1 MSRPLHKAAPRSF
14 AWWASWAAI
23 VAAGLVLRVLETPQ
37 YIFAAGDDDE
47 LMVKMAQGFVHG
59 HWSTPWSV
67 TGTGTLAKSVGFP
80 IFLAVSHFLPWS
92 PLVTVYLV
100 YLAGAGLAAWSWGRM
115 SGSRAQA
122 TIVLAALAFD
132 PVLFAGGNQRI
143 YRDSCIDAVAT
154 LAVGLAFVA
163 AAELQRRFASGTAA
177 RRRRR
182 LPSVLWL
189 LVLVPC
195 GLTAGLVAITKP
207 TWYWLL
213 IAVAA
218 APAYPALVAVV
229 GSKRRLVMA
238 GRVALAAIVVG
249 VSCFAVIEG
258 TKYMNKRTYGVALV
272 EDLSSGGL
280 AAAWKAWASIEAGPP
295 EKDNPITKAMR
306 FAAYRASPTAR
317 LMEPF
322 LESPSDP
329 WRLMNC
335 HDPHKACEGSGKFFE
350 WDMQSAAVASG
361 RVHSA
366 VQFQAFF
373 DAVADQIHRA
383 CDSGDLRCTSSPVLA
398 TGLPPLEDISLHA
411 VAGDA
416 THGVWQMLL
425 SHYNFGPAPMKR
437 PPVAV
442 YELWTS
448 VVPGIAPIGKVANSA
463 APAPLYSA
471 LRVVDDAYSVANL
484 AGLVVLVLGPICLVL
499 VYLRRRRPAFGADRA
514 AALTSL
520 VFLVSTFVAMG
531 TLAVF
536 NVAQSQTYINP
547 LYWSDFATPAELFL
561 VFGAFAS
568 WPLLPGALRR
578 KRPPESTPAA

>member
-195 GLTAGLVAITKP
+195 GLTAGLVAITQP

-218 APAYPALVAVV
+218 EALTRLWL
-229 GSKRRLVMA
+229 GSRR
-238 GRVALAAIVVG
+238 
-249 VSCFAVIEG
+249 
-258 TKYMNKRTYGVALV
+258 
-272 EDLSSGGL
+272 SSPSSDPSGASSWPGESR
-280 AAAWKAWASIEAGPP
+280 WRRSSWASA
-295 EKDNPITKAMR
+295 
-306 FAAYRASPTAR
+306 ASP
-317 LMEPF
+317 
-322 LESPSDP
+322 
-329 WRLMNC
+329 
-335 HDPHKACEGSGKFFE
+335 
-350 WDMQSAAVASG
+350 
-361 RVHSA
+361 
-366 VQFQAFF
+366 
-373 DAVADQIHRA
+373 
-383 CDSGDLRCTSSPVLA
+383 SSR
-398 TGLPPLEDISLHA
+398 E
-411 VAGDA
+411 
-416 THGVWQMLL
+416 
-425 SHYNFGPAPMKR
+425 R
-437 PPVAV
+437 
-442 YELWTS
+442 
-448 VVPGIAPIGKVANSA
+448 
-463 APAPLYSA
+463 
-471 LRVVDDAYSVANL
+471 
-484 AGLVVLVLGPICLVL
+484 
-499 VYLRRRRPAFGADRA
+499 
-514 AALTSL
+514 
-520 VFLVSTFVAMG
+520 ST
-531 TLAVF
+531 
-536 NVAQSQTYINP
+536 
-547 LYWSDFATPAELFL
+547 
-561 VFGAFAS
+561 
-568 WPLLPGALRR
+568 
-578 KRPPESTPAA
+578 